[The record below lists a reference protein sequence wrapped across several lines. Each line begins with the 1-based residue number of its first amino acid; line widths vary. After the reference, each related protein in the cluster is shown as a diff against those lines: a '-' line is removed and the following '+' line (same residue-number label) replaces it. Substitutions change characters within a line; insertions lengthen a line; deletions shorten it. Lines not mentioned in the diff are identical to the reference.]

1 MFNREDVLQDEDKLR
16 VLARVV
22 SHLMGDGCVSKRY
35 FAYYNKNQVL
45 LENFKMDVKE
55 LFGEVHFIRG
65 KVNSGTSFY
74 MIQNKESLNFLKSL
88 IDDYRSFSLHL
99 PEFIKTKELKKEF
112 LKAIFDDEGCVA
124 LRVFAKTGEIKR
136 NITLCAKSEFFLSQI
151 KDILEKDFIIEC
163 NRLTKYIKKVNNK
176 EFSYW
181 VLSITGRDNFV
192 KFKENINFYH
202 PDKNSKLDSMIS
214 SYIRK

>member
-1 MFNREDVLQDEDKLR
+1 MKKEILRDEEKLK

-45 LENFKMDVKE
+45 LENFKRDVKKI
-55 LFGEVHFIRG
+55 FGEIHFITG

-74 MIQNKESLNFLKSL
+74 MIQNKEALSFLKSL
-88 IDDYRSFSLHL
+88 IEDYRSFSLHI

-151 KDILEKDFIIEC
+151 KDILERDFMIKC
-163 NRLTKYIKKVNNK
+163 NKLTKYIKKVNNK
-176 EFSYW
+176 EFLYW
-181 VLSITGRDNFV
+181 VLSITGKDNFV

-202 PDKNSKLDSMIS
+202 PDKKNKLDLMIS
-214 SYIRK
+214 SYVRK

>member
-1 MFNREDVLQDEDKLR
+1 MFMKKVIFQNKEKLK

-45 LENFKMDVKE
+45 LENFKIDVKE
-55 LFGEVHFIRG
+55 LFGEVHFIAG

-74 MIQNKESLNFLKSL
+74 MIQDKEALNFLKSL

-99 PEFIKTKELKKEF
+99 PNFIKTKELKKEF

-124 LRVFAKTGEIKR
+124 FRVFAKTREIKR

-151 KDILEKDFIIEC
+151 KDILEKDFIIKC
-163 NRLTKYIKKVNNK
+163 NKLTKYTKKVNNK
-176 EFSYW
+176 EFPYW
-181 VLSITGRDNFV
+181 VLSITGKNNFI
-192 KFKENINFYH
+192 KFKESINFYH
-202 PDKNSKLDSMIS
+202 PDKKNKLDLMIS

>member
-1 MFNREDVLQDEDKLR
+1 MFNKKDIFQDEEKLK

-45 LENFKMDVKE
+45 LENFKNDVKE
-55 LFGEVHFIRG
+55 LFGEIHFISG

-74 MIQNKESLNFLKSL
+74 MIQNKEVLNFLKSL
-88 IDDYRSFSLHL
+88 IEDYRSFSLHL
-99 PEFIKTKELKKEF
+99 PNFIKTKELKKEF

-124 LRVFAKTGEIKR
+124 LRVFVKTGEIKR

-151 KDILEKDFIIEC
+151 KGILEKEFIIKC
-163 NRLTKYIKKVNNK
+163 NRLIKYVKKVNNK
-176 EFSYW
+176 EFPYW
-181 VLSITGRDNFV
+181 VLSITGKDNFV

-202 PDKNSKLDSMIS
+202 PDKKNKLDLMIS
-214 SYIRK
+214 SYVKK